1 MRSDIWEVWVR
12 HISETEQNTGTK
24 MKLSAFSGCPF
35 SILEQNSS
43 HIGSEQ
49 VVWIVK
55 RNPV

>member
-24 MKLSAFSGCPF
+24 MKLSAFSESRF
-35 SILEQNSS
+35 SILKQNSS
-43 HIGSEQ
+43 HLGSEQ
-49 VVWIVK
+49 VVWKEK

>member
-49 VVWIVK
+49 GCE
-55 RNPV
+55 